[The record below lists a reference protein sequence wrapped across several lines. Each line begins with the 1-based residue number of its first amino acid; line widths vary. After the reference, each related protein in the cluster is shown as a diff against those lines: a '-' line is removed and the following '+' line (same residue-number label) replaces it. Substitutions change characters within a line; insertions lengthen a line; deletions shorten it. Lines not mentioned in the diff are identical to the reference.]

1 MKIII
6 TGADGQLGRAFLE
19 LLFNSPNDVYE
30 VFPYSKEK
38 LDITDAARVEAVC
51 AEIMPDII
59 VNCAA
64 FTKVDL
70 CEIEI
75 EKAYLVNSLGAYHL
89 GKSANRYDAKL
100 VHISTDYVFSG
111 EQTEPYKENDA
122 PNPKTIYGKSKLL
135 GEELLLKKFENV
147 LIVRTAWL
155 YGHGSPNFV
164 YTMMN
169 LAEKNG
175 VVKVVN
181 DQIGSPSYTMDVA
194 EGVLSLL
201 KADRTGIYHITN
213 EGSCSW
219 YDFSKEI
226 MRNLKVDKEVISI
239 SSEEYEFATPR
250 PGYSVLDN
258 QKLNR
263 EGICLRDWQS
273 ALVNFMTKEYTN
285 RDN

>member
-19 LLFNSPNDVYE
+19 LLLNSPNDVYE

-59 VNCAA
+59 INCAA

-89 GKSANRYDAKL
+89 GKSANRYNAKL

-111 EQTEPYKENDA
+111 EQTEPYKENDP

-135 GEELLLKKFENV
+135 GEELLLKNFENL

-164 YTMMN
+164 YTMLK

-175 VVKVVN
+175 AVKVVN
-181 DQIGSPSYTMDVA
+181 DQMGSPSYTMDVA
-194 EGVLSLL
+194 QAVLSLL
-201 KADRTGIYHITN
+201 KVNQTGIYHVTN
-213 EGSCSW
+213 EGVCSW
-219 YDFSKEI
+219 YDFAKEI
-226 MRNLKVDKEVISI
+226 MRNLKVKKEVMPI

-250 PGYSVLDN
+250 PSYSVLAS

-263 EGICLRDWQS
+263 EGIRLRDWQS
-273 ALVNFMTKEYTN
+273 ALADFIQLHKGK
-285 RDN
+285 